1 MGDGI
6 CIPLGDRDADLPC
19 LAATRPWQGSLKSS
33 ASSSPANRPS
43 AANPWILLSA
53 CSNRLGR
60 AFNLIG
66 TVIVSHVTEV
76 VL

>member
-1 MGDGI
+1 MQT
-6 CIPLGDRDADLPC
+6 C
-19 LAATRPWQGSLKSS
+19 LALLQHGRGKALSKVVHRP
-33 ASSSPANRPS
+33 SPANLPS